1 MLLGKLNIG
10 NYTIKW
16 FSKSLSFQEKLFS
29 LNQNF
34 WYVLQKLNTTPTIC
48 SYFAGVVAPQRS
60 TLSGGVS
67 CVKLLWKVSRTKW
80 DRRGKWEDKAKKPE
94 SNLQHKDRK
103 ENSFQ
108 CHNACALFPD
118 KYSIHCETTVDMVL
132 QTSNESWK
140 YKRLLEEVSC
150 NSEMDGFELCFISQG
165 YIQNCTLNMNR
176 KSAKKDSMFSF
187 LPIQPPWSP
196 IIPTHPR
203 IYCR

>member
-1 MLLGKLNIG
+1 MCFAKAEHDHLLLLCRCGCSSKMLLG
-10 NYTIKW
+10 T
-16 FSKSLSFQEKLFS
+16 
-29 LNQNF
+29 
-34 WYVLQKLNTTPTIC
+34 
-48 SYFAGVVAPQRS
+48 

-80 DRRGKWEDKAKKPE
+80 DRRGKWEDKTKKPE

-108 CHNACALFPD
+108 SHNVCALFPD

-132 QTSNESWK
+132 QNSNESWK
-140 YKRLLEEVSC
+140 YKRLLEEISC

-165 YIQNCTLNMNR
+165 YIQNCTLNMIR
-176 KSAKKDSMFSF
+176 IESKKDSLSSL
-187 LPIQPPWSP
+187 LPIQPPWFP
-196 IIPTHPR
+196 IPTHPR